1 MHPELDEFLEQLEE
15 MIGYEG
21 TVYPLADEGEPPL
34 WLVVYEEVPDE
45 GSIAAFT
52 FGLSLLDGEGDPT
65 GQGRELTLTVE
76 SENEDWGFALGVLA
90 RSLRG
95 KCPFEPGNVIRFGEQ
110 IDKRSELTAFV
121 CTPPTFLDDEQ
132 VQLSWKGH
140 GLSFVQLVPLYEDEL
155 PLLEQLGLEGFL
167 DDEDLD
173 IYDIKR
179 PRRQATEPSEA
190 PPQ

>member
-45 GSIAAFT
+45 GGIAAFT
-52 FGLSLLDGEGDPT
+52 FGLSLINGEGDPD
-65 GQGRELTLTVE
+65 GQGHELTLTVE

-110 IDKRSELTAFV
+110 IDKTSALTAFV
-121 CTPPTFLDDEQ
+121 CTPPTFLDEDQ
-132 VQLSWKGH
+132 AQLSWKGH
-140 GLSFVQLVPLYEDEL
+140 GLHFVQLVPLYEAEI
-155 PLLEQLGLEGFL
+155 PLLEKLGLETFL
-167 DDEDLD
+167 DDESLD
-173 IYDIKR
+173 IYNITR
-179 PRRQATEPSEA
+179 AQRQERASSSDSTP
-190 PPQ
+190 